1 MRLVLSLL
9 VFAFAML
16 PLSSAQLAFTHDADV
31 PQEVVEGVQRA
42 LEDALVERLPEE
54 GVLSAVLEGGGQGE
68 FSLVLSYGERQLTYT
83 LLGEAK
89 EYEKRLATALNYDGL
104 SLFDTLPSL
113 SLTSF
118 SGREFGAKVD
128 EHSYKEGD
136 RFTVLDAKGRAQ
148 GVVVVTRVA
157 EEEGVLLLSQLSG
170 KPLFLGME
178 LKEQGNKSV
187 ALSFSLNKNLASAV
201 DLMLTWPLAMHPFS
215 AQFGLGAT
223 LTSRIHG
230 SIGLSAK
237 LPLSQ
242 FSSAQNALVRNLSLD
257 ATALFSAG
265 YDTSLQD
272 SFYQASGEV
281 GVACVL
287 SNWTLS
293 LALGNRVAAS
303 EALLLEQGL
312 FLKLTTAY
320 TYTL

>member
-1 MRLVLSLL
+1 MRL
-9 VFAFAML
+9 AL
-16 PLSSAQLAFTHDADV
+16 PLLFLTLTLSPLTAAQLAFTYDADV

-42 LEDALVERLPEE
+42 LEDALVKRLPEE
-54 GVLSAVLEGGGQGE
+54 GVLSAVLEGDEQGA
-68 FSLVLSYGERQLTYT
+68 FFLTLSYGERQLTYT

-104 SLFDTLPSL
+104 SLFETLPSL
-113 SLTSF
+113 CLTSF

-148 GVVVVTRVA
+148 GVVVVTHVA

-187 ALSFSLNKNLASAV
+187 ALSFSLNQNLTSAV
-201 DLMLTWPLAMHPFS
+201 DILLSWPLAIHPFS
-215 AQFGLGAT
+215 VQFGLGAT
-223 LTSRIHG
+223 MTNRIYG
-230 SIGLSAK
+230 NVGLSAK

-242 FSSAQNALVRNLSLD
+242 LFSARNALVRNLSLD

-281 GVACVL
+281 GVSWAL
-287 SNWTLS
+287 SNWALS
-293 LALGNRVAAS
+293 LSLGNRVAAS
-303 EALLLEQGL
+303 EASLLEQGL